1 MKIWVNG
8 SMVEA
13 AEARISVLDAG
24 TQHGVGLF
32 ETMQSCRGQIVQMR
46 MHMERLR
53 NSALE
58 LQLTESLN
66 VEALCEALMQVL
78 EANDLEDSRLR
89 LTLTGGDLPGLQA
102 YGELDRHPNIFI
114 VAQPPTRYP
123 EEFFTKGILARI
135 ADGRLNPLDPHA
147 GHKTLNY
154 WSRIRA
160 LQKAGADGAGEALW
174 FSVSNHLCGGSVS
187 NIFLV
192 NKGSLFTPLA
202 RGEEEGA
209 ALPSP
214 VLPGT
219 VRQFVIDQANHM
231 GIGTSRKMLDIDD
244 MLDADEVFLTNSS
257 WGVLPVVG
265 VEKEPISDGRVGET
279 AQQLRTRWIELLGGG
294 SPEGDQN

>member
-1 MKIWVNG
+1 MKIWLNG
-8 SMVEA
+8 SMMDA
-13 AEARISVLDAG
+13 ADARISVLDAG

-32 ETMQSCRGQIVQMR
+32 ETMRASRGEILQMR
-46 MHMERLR
+46 PHMERLR

-66 VEALCEALMQVL
+66 VEALCEALMQL
-78 EANDLEDSRLR
+78 LTANELEDARIR

-102 YGELDRHPNIFI
+102 YNNAPRHPNIFI
-114 VAQPPTRYP
+114 VSQPPTRYP
-123 EEFFTKGILARI
+123 DEFFDKGIIACI

-160 LQKAGADGAGEALW
+160 LQQAGTSGAGEAIW

-187 NIFLV
+187 NIFVVSNGCL
-192 NKGSLFTPLA
+192 LTPIA
-202 RGEEEGA
+202 HGEEEGA
-209 ALPSP
+209 TLPSP

-219 VRQFVIDQANHM
+219 VRQFVIDQAEIA
-231 GIGTSRKMLDIDD
+231 GIGANRKMLDIDD

-257 WGVLPVVG
+257 WGILPLVG
-265 VEKEPISDGRVGET
+265 VEKEPISDGLVGT
-279 AQQLRTRWIELLGGG
+279 ITKQLRDRWVELLNSGGAL
-294 SPEGDQN
+294 EHTD

>member
-1 MKIWVNG
+1 MKIWLNG
-8 SMVEA
+8 SMMDA
-13 AEARISVLDAG
+13 ADARISVLDAG

-32 ETMQSCRGQIVQMR
+32 ETMRASRGEILQMR
-46 MHMERLR
+46 PHMERLR

-66 VEALCEALMQVL
+66 VEALCEALMQL
-78 EANDLEDSRLR
+78 LTANELEDARLR

-102 YGELDRHPNIFI
+102 YNNAPRHPNIFI
-114 VAQPPTRYP
+114 VSQPPTRYP
-123 EEFFTKGILARI
+123 DEFFDKGIIACI

-160 LQKAGADGAGEALW
+160 LQQAGTSGAGEALW
-174 FSVSNHLCGGSVS
+174 FSVSNHLCSGSVS
-187 NIFLV
+187 NIFV
-192 NKGSLFTPLA
+192 VSNGSLLTPIA
-202 RGEEEGA
+202 HGEEEGG

-219 VRQFVIDQANHM
+219 VRQFVIDQADIA
-231 GIGTSRKMLDIDD
+231 GIGTNRKMLDIDD

-257 WGVLPVVG
+257 WGILPLVG
-265 VEKEPISDGRVGET
+265 VEKEPISDGLVGT
-279 AQQLRTRWIELLGGG
+279 VTKQLRDRWVAFLDSGGAL
-294 SPEGDQN
+294 ENAD